1 MGRSV
6 DRPLMDMCGGL
17 VDVAKCYLRE
27 YRDLINSGEV
37 IVGYWMRKEIDN
49 LCEDIDNPYYIY
61 DADKAHKRIKF
72 MQTLALQGKAPFY
85 GKPLSLMPWQL
96 AFWEALYAFHISETG
111 QMRFTEAMLEI
122 ARKNGKS
129 TMLAGD
135 GLFDLFVGEG
145 GNDIC
150 CASND
155 DRQAKLIFE
164 EISGMRQRLDPKQ
177 SITRKNMA
185 KLYNN
190 LKNITVFRLSSKT
203 QNKDGFNIAKTY
215 LDESHD
221 IDEENGN
228 SEIAEACWRGMSTKD
243 EPLFINCT
251 TQGFSRDGCYLDKKI
266 ERAKKII
273 EGEIEDIHFLPFLF
287 EQDSEQE
294 IWQDESSWEKSNP
307 SLRYG
312 VKKISKLRR
321 DVEIAR
327 TDKAARLHLLCKDF
341 NIKQNSAESWLRSED
356 YTYIQDKKS
365 LEDFRGHMCLAAL
378 DCSQTTD
385 LTNLKLLFMRQGDN
399 TKYIFSHYWI
409 PESKL
414 TDSADKSAGA
424 RYEEWAQKGYMTI
437 QRGSIIDLTEIVEY
451 ILKLKTQ
458 YGITVM
464 KIVYDKA
471 YAREFEKSIDEL
483 SEDLREPVNQK
494 YLSLAIK
501 WTEREF
507 QKQLI
512 NYGNN
517 PVDEWCLGNACC
529 FIDGHENYSLKKS
542 TASKR
547 IDGAVVMVMAIEA
560 LRRYSA
566 DYQRCIK

>member
-1 MGRSV
+1 MS
-6 DRPLMDMCGGL
+6 DT
-17 VDVAKCYLRE
+17 CYLLQYHE
-27 YRDLINSGEV
+27 LIKTGGV
-37 IVGYWMRKEIDN
+37 IVGYWIRKEIEN
-49 LCEDIDNPYYIY
+49 LVEDLEDHAYTY
-61 DADKAHKRIKF
+61 DTAYAHKRIRF

-85 GKPLSLMPWQL
+85 CKPLVLMPWQL
-96 AFWEALYAFHISETG
+96 AFFEALYSFRMADTG
-111 QMRFTEAMLEI
+111 FLRFTEALLEI

-129 TMLAGD
+129 TMVSGD
-135 GLFDLFVGEG
+135 GLYDLFVGPG

-164 EISGMRQRLDPKQ
+164 EIAGMRQRLDPKNA
-177 SITRKNMA
+177 ITRKNLA
-185 KLYNN
+185 RLYNTP
-190 LKNITVFRLSSKT
+190 KNITVFRLSSKT
-203 QNKDGFNIAKTY
+203 QNKDGFNISKTY

-243 EPLFINCT
+243 EPLFINTT

-266 ERAKKII
+266 ARAKQII
-273 EGEIEDIHFLPFLF
+273 SGEVEDPHFLPFLF

-307 SLRYG
+307 SIRYG
-312 VKKISKLRR
+312 VKKIRKLRQ

-327 TDKAARLHLLCKDF
+327 TDKATRLHLLCKDF
-341 NIKQNSAESWLRSED
+341 NIKQNSAEAWLRSED
-356 YTYIQDKKS
+356 FTYQQEKKT
-365 LEDFRGHMCLAAL
+365 LEDFRGCVCLAAL

-385 LTNLKLLFMRQGDN
+385 LTNLKLLFMRPGDS
-399 TKYIFSHYWI
+399 TKYVFSHYWI

-414 TDSADKSAGA
+414 HDSPDKAAGA

-437 QRGSIIDLTEIVEY
+437 CPGSIIDLTQVTAY
-451 ILKLKTQ
+451 IIKLRKQ
-458 YGITVM
+458 YGIRVF
-464 KIVYDKA
+464 KLGYDKA
-471 YAREFEKSIDEL
+471 YAREFEKSIDEV
-483 SEDLREPVNQK
+483 SENMREPINQK
-494 YLSLAIK
+494 LLSSPMK
-501 WTEREF
+501 WAERDF
-507 QKQLI
+507 QAHII

-529 FIDGHENYSLKKS
+529 AVDGHDNYSCKKV

-547 IDGAVVMVMAIEA
+547 IDGCVVFIILYATLMQFGTE
-560 LRRYSA
+560 
-566 DYQRCIK
+566 YQRYIK

>member
-1 MGRSV
+1 M
-6 DRPLMDMCGGL
+6 
-17 VDVAKCYLRE
+17 KTYLE
-27 YRDLINSGEV
+27 QYHDLIQSGDV
-37 IVGYWMRKEIDN
+37 IVGYWMRKEIEN
-49 LCEDIDNPYYIY
+49 LIEDLQNPAYIY
-61 DADKAHKRIKF
+61 DVTQAHKRIKF
-72 MQTLALQGKAPFY
+72 MQTLCLQSKHPYF
-85 GKPLSLMPWQL
+85 GKPLVLMPFQL
-96 AFWEALYAFHISETG
+96 AFIESLYSFKMADTKYRRFVEAL
-111 QMRFTEAMLEI
+111 LEI
-122 ARKNGKS
+122 GRKNGKS
-129 TMLAGD
+129 TLLAGD
-135 GLFDLFVGEG
+135 GNTDLFIGEG
-145 GNDIC
+145 GVEIC

-155 DRQAKLIFE
+155 DKQARYIWR
-164 EISGMRQRLDPKQ
+164 EIAGMRSRLDPSKA
-177 SITRKNMA
+177 ITSQ
-185 KLYNN
+185 N
-190 LKNITVFRLSSKT
+190 LTEIRNDVKNIIISRMSSKT
-203 QNKDGFNIAKTY
+203 QNKDGGNYTKFY
-215 LDESHD
+215 QDESHD
-221 IDEENGN
+221 VDEENGN
-228 SEIAEACWRGMSTKD
+228 CELAEAGWRSMSTKD
-243 EPLFINCT
+243 EPIFINCT

-273 EGEIEDIHFLPFLF
+273 EGEIDDVHFLPFLF

-312 VKKISKLRR
+312 VKKLSKLRR
-321 DVEIAR
+321 DVDIAR

-341 NIKQNSAESWLRSED
+341 NIKQSSAESWLRSED
-356 YTYIQDKKS
+356 YAYIQDKKS

-424 RYEEWAQKGYMTI
+424 RYEEWSQKGYMTI

-451 ILKLKTQ
+451 IRKLKTQ